1 MSSQAERKIFDMIE
15 AGQIT
20 AEEGL
25 RLINAMGSGR
35 NDAADQDVSTAE
47 AVDSATVS
55 PEDILEPSSHAIPE
69 EEMQRMKKLKRW
81 WVLPFGIGLLIT
93 ILGSIWMVMGYM
105 NAGIGWGF
113 WLAWLPFLLGIG
125 MMAISFRSSRSVWVH
140 VRVKQKPGEKPQQI
154 NISLPL
160 PVTIT
165 RWVFTTFGDRIPG
178 LTNQRGESISEM
190 LKNLSPEEPFY
201 VHVDEDDGE
210 EVEVFIG

>member
-1 MSSQAERKIFDMIE
+1 MSNQAERKIFDMIE

-25 RLINAMGSGR
+25 RLINAMAGSQ
-35 NDAADQDVSTAE
+35 NDPADQDVTGE
-47 AVDSATVS
+47 VVDSTKVS
-55 PEDILEPSSHAIPE
+55 SEDILEAPSHPIPE

-81 WVLPFGIGLLIT
+81 WVLPFGLGLLIT
-93 ILGSIWMVMGYM
+93 ILGSIWMVSGYM
-105 NAGIGWGF
+105 NSGLGWGF

-125 MMAISFRSSRSVWVH
+125 VMAVSFRSSQSVWVH

-165 RWVFTTFGDRIPG
+165 RWVFSTFGDRIPG
-178 LTNQRGESISEM
+178 LTNQQGESISEII
-190 LKNLSPEEPFY
+190 KNLSPDEPFY